1 MDINGRKLA
10 RVDPA
15 GFRLAST
22 STLGRLAPSTLG
34 TLGRKTQ
41 ALWADASL

>member
-34 TLGRKTQ
+34 RRTQ
-41 ALWADASL
+41 ALWADASP

>member
-15 GFRLAST
+15 RQTGKHIGHTGT
-22 STLGRLAPSTLG
+22 STLARRITFINRILQMSKKL
-34 TLGRKTQ
+34 
-41 ALWADASL
+41 